1 MHFAARK
8 RAPLVLSVFPTFEVG
23 GAQVRFARIVN
34 HFGDALRH
42 AVVAMDGRIGCA
54 ARIAPGIEMTFP
66 RLSIRR
72 GSMAANVMTF
82 RAALR
87 SIAPDVLMTSN
98 WGSIE
103 WALASHGLGLRHVHT
118 EDGFGPEERDRQLLR
133 RVLLRRLAL
142 RRAEVMVPSTTLFR
156 IATET
161 WRLPAARLH
170 RIPNGID
177 LSRFTPRASG
187 QRRDGAVVIGTVAA
201 LRPEKNLARL
211 LRAVAAMPAA
221 LRARLVIVG
230 DGPERPALEA
240 LAGELGLGGRVL
252 FTGAVEDPAP
262 LYAEFDIFA
271 LSSDTEQMP
280 LSVLEAMAA
289 GLPVAATD
297 VGDVRGMLAP
307 ANAAHVVQADHA
319 ALAAALQRLAED
331 PGQRAWLGAAN
342 RAVAEREFDE
352 ARMFR
357 AHGAL
362 LGLTREEGGAAPSP
376 PPVAAAAVLA

>member
-1 MHFAARK
+1 
-8 RAPLVLSVFPTFEVG
+8 
-23 GAQVRFARIVN
+23 
-34 HFGDALRH
+34 
-42 AVVAMDGRIGCA
+42 
-54 ARIAPGIEMTFP
+54 
-66 RLSIRR
+66 
-72 GSMAANVMTF
+72 MTF

-103 WALASHGLGLRHVHT
+103 WALAAQGLGLRHVHT

-133 RVLLRRLAL
+133 RVLIRRVAL
-142 RRAEVMVPSTTLFR
+142 RRAEVMVPSTTLWR
-156 IATET
+156 IATEK
-161 WRLPAARLH
+161 WRLAEARLH

-177 LSRFTPRASG
+177 LSRFTPRRAG
-187 QRRDGAVVIGTVAA
+187 PRPDGAVVIGTVAA
-201 LRPEKNLARL
+201 LRPEKNLSRL
-211 LRAVAAMPAA
+211 LRAFHALPAT

-240 LAGELGLGGRVL
+240 LAAELGLEGRVL

-297 VGDVRGMLAP
+297 VGDVRAMLAP
-307 ANAAHVVQADHA
+307 ANAPHVVRGDHA
-319 ALAAALQRLAED
+319 ALGEALQRLAQD
-331 PGQRAWLGAAN
+331 PAQRAWLGAAN

-352 ARMFR
+352 VRMFR

-362 LGLTREEGGAAPSP
+362 LGLTREGAGAPP
-376 PPVAAAAVLA
+376 ARPLAAAAVMA

>member
-1 MHFAARK
+1 MRFAARK
-8 RAPLVLSVFPTFEVG
+8 KAPLILSVFPTFEVG

-34 HFGDALRH
+34 HFGDSLRH
-42 AVVAMDGRIGCA
+42 AVVAMDGRTGCA

-66 RLSIRR
+66 RLSIRL

-87 SIAPDVLMTSN
+87 SIAPDVLVTSN

-103 WALASHGLGLRHVHT
+103 WALASHGLGIRHVHT
-118 EDGFGPEERDRQLLR
+118 EDGFGPEEREKQFLR

-142 RRAEVMVPSTTLFR
+142 RRAEVMVPSTTLWR
-156 IATET
+156 IATEV
-161 WRLPAARLH
+161 WKLPQARLH

-177 LSRFTPRASG
+177 LSRFAPRRAG
-187 QRRDGAVVIGTVAA
+187 ARPDGAVVIGTVAA
-201 LRPEKNLARL
+201 LRPEKNLGRL
-211 LRAVAAMPAA
+211 LRAFHALPAT

-230 DGPERPALEA
+230 GGPERPALEA

-252 FTGAVEDPAP
+252 FTGPVEDPAP

-297 VGDVRGMLAP
+297 VGDVRAMLAP
-307 ANAAHVVQADHA
+307 ANAAHVVPGDHA
-319 ALAAALQRLAED
+319 ALGEALRRLAED
-331 PGQRAWLGAAN
+331 PAQRAWLGAAN

-352 ARMFR
+352 ALMFR
-357 AHGAL
+357 AHAAL
-362 LGLTREEGGAAPSP
+362 LGLTRDEGAAPP
-376 PPVAAAAVLA
+376 ARPVTATPVLA

>member
-1 MHFAARK
+1 MRFAASRK
-8 RAPLVLSVFPTFEVG
+8 APLILSVFPTFEVG

-42 AVVAMDGRIGCA
+42 AVVAMDGRTGCA
-54 ARIAPGIEMTFP
+54 ARLAPGIEVTFP
-66 RLSIRR
+66 RLSICR
-72 GSMAANVMTF
+72 GSMAANVMSF

-87 SIAPDVLMTSN
+87 GIAPDVLLTSN

-103 WALASHGLGLRHVHT
+103 WALAAQGLGLRHVHT

-133 RVLLRRLAL
+133 RVLFRRLAL
-142 RRAEVMVPSTTLFR
+142 RRAKVMVPSTTLWR
-156 IATET
+156 IATEK
-161 WRLPAARLH
+161 WRLPEARLH

-177 LSRFTPRASG
+177 LSRFAPRRG
-187 QRRDGAVVIGTVAA
+187 GPRLHGALVVGTVAA

-211 LRAVAAMPAA
+211 IRAVHALPAK
-221 LRARLVIVG
+221 LNARLVIVG

-240 LAGELGLGGRVL
+240 LAGELGLAERVL

-289 GLPVAATD
+289 ALPVAATD
-297 VGDVRGMLAP
+297 VGDVRAMLAP
-307 ANAAHVVQADHA
+307 ANAPHVVPGDHA
-319 ALAAALQRLAED
+319 ALAGALQRLAED
-331 PGQRAWLGAAN
+331 PAHRAWLGAAN

-357 AHGAL
+357 AHAAL
-362 LGLTREEGGAAPSP
+362 LGLTREGTDPAPP
-376 PPVAAAAVLA
+376 PPVAAAAVMA